1 MLATYFSV
9 NFLTVIILLAIIAMM
24 YVNRDVMI
32 PATSL
37 FALSMIFMLL
47 LTVAGTF
54 DVWTDV
60 SVLSPEEAARV
71 VMLRRIGSAFGYA
84 LRPCVILVQI
94 LIVLQN
100 WKYRFLSVIPAEVN
114 GIVRLWMCSVRKTE
128 W

>member
-1 MLATYFSV
+1 M
-9 NFLTVIILLAIIAMM
+9 ILLAIIAMM
-24 YVNRDVMI
+24 YVNRDVKI

-37 FALSMIFMLL
+37 FALSMIFMIL

>member
-1 MLATYFSV
+1 M
-9 NFLTVIILLAIIAMM
+9 ILLAIIAMM
-24 YVNRDVMI
+24 YVNREVKL

-37 FALSMIFMLL
+37 FALSMIFMIL

-84 LRPCVILVQI
+84 LRPLRYSCTDPDSSPKLEVP
-94 LIVLQN
+94 VL
-100 WKYRFLSVIPAEVN
+100 
-114 GIVRLWMCSVRKTE
+114 
-128 W
+128 

>member
-9 NFLTVIILLAIIAMM
+9 NFLTVMILLAIIAMM
-24 YVNRDVMI
+24 YVNRDVKI

-37 FALSMIFMLL
+37 FALSMIFMIL

-100 WKYRFLSVIPAEVN
+100 WKYRFFSVIPAVVN